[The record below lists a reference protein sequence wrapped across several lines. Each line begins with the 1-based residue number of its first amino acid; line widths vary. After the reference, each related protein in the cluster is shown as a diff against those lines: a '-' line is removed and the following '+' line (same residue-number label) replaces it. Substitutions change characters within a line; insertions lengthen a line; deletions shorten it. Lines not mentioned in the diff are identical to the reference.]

1 MEKEKEMAKKYYWLK
16 LKDNFFN
23 QKEVKK
29 LRRIAGGDT
38 YTIIYLKMQ
47 LLSIKKDG
55 IIEFEGTEK
64 DLAEQLSYE
73 IDEDGDN
80 IQTTLLFLRANNLI
94 EEISENNFLLT
105 KVPDCIGKE
114 GASAE
119 RVRRHRERKALL
131 EKEKEEG
138 LLEEPKKE
146 QEPYSN
152 AKRQRMFRAKKNCE
166 EKQHI
171 PFIEDYMNKK
181 RYNGNYYI
189 VLQRDKF
196 RCALCSSIE
205 NLCVHHIDGYDESK
219 PENSNEN
226 KMITLCRHCHSNVH
240 AGSKINEDTLNSID
254 YYTEYSNVTL
264 PGNAEV
270 TYSND
275 PVTKSNTEIEK
286 EKEIEKEINNNIS
299 KDIFIN
305 KVVSEWNSI
314 GVSPIKLIRG
324 TRQKMLN
331 ARIKEYSEEGVL
343 QAINNIKH
351 SDFLKGQNK
360 NSWVITI
367 DWFLKPNN
375 FIKVYEDNYNSKKK
389 TNDPFGNEEIKRK
402 RNYVPIDPTM

>member
-73 IDEDGDN
+73 VDEDLNN
-80 IQTTLLFLRANNLI
+80 IQVTLSFLKVNNLI

-131 EKEKEEG
+131 EKEKEQKM
-138 LLEEPKKE
+138 L
-146 QEPYSN
+146 Q
-152 AKRQRMFRAKKNCE
+152 C
-166 EKQHI
+166 
-171 PFIEDYMNKK
+171 
-181 RYNGNYYI
+181 NGE
-189 VLQRDKF
+189 VT
-196 RCALCSSIE
+196 
-205 NLCVHHIDGYDESK
+205 
-219 PENSNEN
+219 NSN
-226 KMITLCRHCHSNVH
+226 
-240 AGSKINEDTLNSID
+240 
-254 YYTEYSNVTL
+254 
-264 PGNAEV
+264 NAV
-270 TYSND
+270 I
-275 PVTKSNTEIEK
+275 KSNTEIEIEK
-286 EKEIEKEINNNIS
+286 EKEIEKDNNIS

-402 RNYVPIDPTM
+402 RNYIPIDPTM

>member
-73 IDEDGDN
+73 IDENLDN
-80 IQTTLLFLRANNLI
+80 IQVTLSFLKVNNLI

-131 EKEKEEG
+131 EKEKEQKM
-138 LLEEPKKE
+138 L
-146 QEPYSN
+146 Q
-152 AKRQRMFRAKKNCE
+152 C
-166 EKQHI
+166 
-171 PFIEDYMNKK
+171 
-181 RYNGNYYI
+181 NGE
-189 VLQRDKF
+189 VT
-196 RCALCSSIE
+196 
-205 NLCVHHIDGYDESK
+205 
-219 PENSNEN
+219 NSN
-226 KMITLCRHCHSNVH
+226 
-240 AGSKINEDTLNSID
+240 
-254 YYTEYSNVTL
+254 
-264 PGNAEV
+264 NAV
-270 TYSND
+270 I
-275 PVTKSNTEIEK
+275 KSNTEIEIEK
-286 EKEIEKEINNNIS
+286 EKEIEKDNNIS

-389 TNDPFGNEEIKRK
+389 TNDPFGNEEIKKK

>member
-1 MEKEKEMAKKYYWLK
+1 MENQKEMAKKYYWLK

-73 IDEDGDN
+73 IDENLDN
-80 IQTTLLFLRANNLI
+80 IQVTLSFLKANNLI

-131 EKEKEEG
+131 EKEKEQKM
-138 LLEEPKKE
+138 L
-146 QEPYSN
+146 Q
-152 AKRQRMFRAKKNCE
+152 C
-166 EKQHI
+166 
-171 PFIEDYMNKK
+171 
-181 RYNGNYYI
+181 NGE
-189 VLQRDKF
+189 VT
-196 RCALCSSIE
+196 
-205 NLCVHHIDGYDESK
+205 
-219 PENSNEN
+219 NSNN
-226 KMITLCRHCHSNVH
+226 TVI
-240 AGSKINEDTLNSID
+240 
-254 YYTEYSNVTL
+254 
-264 PGNAEV
+264 
-270 TYSND
+270 
-275 PVTKSNTEIEK
+275 KSNTEIEK
-286 EKEIEKEINNNIS
+286 EKEIEIEKDNNIS

-402 RNYVPIDPTM
+402 RNYIPIDPTM

>member
-73 IDEDGDN
+73 IDEDLNN
-80 IQTTLLFLRANNLI
+80 IQVTLSFLKVNNLI

-131 EKEKEEG
+131 EKEKEQKM
-138 LLEEPKKE
+138 L
-146 QEPYSN
+146 Q
-152 AKRQRMFRAKKNCE
+152 C
-166 EKQHI
+166 
-171 PFIEDYMNKK
+171 
-181 RYNGNYYI
+181 NGE
-189 VLQRDKF
+189 VT
-196 RCALCSSIE
+196 
-205 NLCVHHIDGYDESK
+205 
-219 PENSNEN
+219 NSN
-226 KMITLCRHCHSNVH
+226 
-240 AGSKINEDTLNSID
+240 
-254 YYTEYSNVTL
+254 
-264 PGNAEV
+264 
-270 TYSND
+270 ND
-275 PVTKSNTEIEK
+275 VIKSNTEIEK
-286 EKEIEKEINNNIS
+286 EKEIEIEKDNNIS

-331 ARIKEYSEEGVL
+331 ARTKEYSEEGVL

-402 RNYVPIDPTM
+402 RNYIPIDPTM

>member
-73 IDEDGDN
+73 IDEDLNN
-80 IQTTLLFLRANNLI
+80 IQVTLSFLKVNNLI

-131 EKEKEEG
+131 EKEKEQKM
-138 LLEEPKKE
+138 L
-146 QEPYSN
+146 Q
-152 AKRQRMFRAKKNCE
+152 C
-166 EKQHI
+166 
-171 PFIEDYMNKK
+171 
-181 RYNGNYYI
+181 NGE
-189 VLQRDKF
+189 VT
-196 RCALCSSIE
+196 
-205 NLCVHHIDGYDESK
+205 
-219 PENSNEN
+219 NSN
-226 KMITLCRHCHSNVH
+226 
-240 AGSKINEDTLNSID
+240 
-254 YYTEYSNVTL
+254 
-264 PGNAEV
+264 NAV
-270 TYSND
+270 I
-275 PVTKSNTEIEK
+275 KSNTEIEK
-286 EKEIEKEINNNIS
+286 EIEIEIEKDNNIS

-402 RNYVPIDPTM
+402 RNYIPIDPTM

>member
-73 IDEDGDN
+73 IDEDLNN
-80 IQTTLLFLRANNLI
+80 IQVTLSFLKVNNLI

-131 EKEKEEG
+131 EKEKEQKM
-138 LLEEPKKE
+138 L
-146 QEPYSN
+146 Q
-152 AKRQRMFRAKKNCE
+152 C
-166 EKQHI
+166 
-171 PFIEDYMNKK
+171 
-181 RYNGNYYI
+181 NGE
-189 VLQRDKF
+189 VT
-196 RCALCSSIE
+196 
-205 NLCVHHIDGYDESK
+205 
-219 PENSNEN
+219 NSN
-226 KMITLCRHCHSNVH
+226 
-240 AGSKINEDTLNSID
+240 
-254 YYTEYSNVTL
+254 
-264 PGNAEV
+264 NAV
-270 TYSND
+270 I
-275 PVTKSNTEIEK
+275 KSNTEIEK
-286 EKEIEKEINNNIS
+286 EIEIEKDNNIS

-331 ARIKEYSEEGVL
+331 ARIKEYTEEGVL

-402 RNYVPIDPTM
+402 RNYIPIDPTM

>member
-73 IDEDGDN
+73 IDEDLNN
-80 IQTTLLFLRANNLI
+80 IQVTLSFLKVNNLI

-131 EKEKEEG
+131 EKEKEQKM
-138 LLEEPKKE
+138 L
-146 QEPYSN
+146 Q
-152 AKRQRMFRAKKNCE
+152 C
-166 EKQHI
+166 
-171 PFIEDYMNKK
+171 
-181 RYNGNYYI
+181 NGE
-189 VLQRDKF
+189 VT
-196 RCALCSSIE
+196 
-205 NLCVHHIDGYDESK
+205 
-219 PENSNEN
+219 NSN
-226 KMITLCRHCHSNVH
+226 
-240 AGSKINEDTLNSID
+240 
-254 YYTEYSNVTL
+254 
-264 PGNAEV
+264 NAV
-270 TYSND
+270 I
-275 PVTKSNTEIEK
+275 KSNTEIEK
-286 EKEIEKEINNNIS
+286 EKEKEIEIEKDNNIS

-402 RNYVPIDPTM
+402 RNYIPIDPTM

>member
-73 IDEDGDN
+73 IDEDLNN
-80 IQTTLLFLRANNLI
+80 IQVTLSFLKVNNLI

-131 EKEKEEG
+131 EKEKE
-138 LLEEPKKE
+138 LKML
-146 QEPYSN
+146 Q
-152 AKRQRMFRAKKNCE
+152 C
-166 EKQHI
+166 
-171 PFIEDYMNKK
+171 
-181 RYNGNYYI
+181 NGE
-189 VLQRDKF
+189 VT
-196 RCALCSSIE
+196 
-205 NLCVHHIDGYDESK
+205 
-219 PENSNEN
+219 NSN
-226 KMITLCRHCHSNVH
+226 
-240 AGSKINEDTLNSID
+240 
-254 YYTEYSNVTL
+254 
-264 PGNAEV
+264 NAV
-270 TYSND
+270 I
-275 PVTKSNTEIEK
+275 KSNTEIEK
-286 EKEIEKEINNNIS
+286 EKEIEIEKDNNIS

-402 RNYVPIDPTM
+402 RNYIPIDPTM

>member
-73 IDEDGDN
+73 IDEDLNN
-80 IQTTLLFLRANNLI
+80 IQVTLSFLKVNNLI

-131 EKEKEEG
+131 EKEKEQKM
-138 LLEEPKKE
+138 L
-146 QEPYSN
+146 Q
-152 AKRQRMFRAKKNCE
+152 C
-166 EKQHI
+166 
-171 PFIEDYMNKK
+171 
-181 RYNGNYYI
+181 NGE
-189 VLQRDKF
+189 VT
-196 RCALCSSIE
+196 
-205 NLCVHHIDGYDESK
+205 
-219 PENSNEN
+219 NSN
-226 KMITLCRHCHSNVH
+226 
-240 AGSKINEDTLNSID
+240 
-254 YYTEYSNVTL
+254 
-264 PGNAEV
+264 NAV
-270 TYSND
+270 I
-275 PVTKSNTEIEK
+275 KSNTEIEK
-286 EKEIEKEINNNIS
+286 EKEIEIEKDNNIS

-314 GVSPIKLIRG
+314 GVSPIKLIRS

-331 ARIKEYSEEGVL
+331 ARIKEYTEEGVL

-402 RNYVPIDPTM
+402 RNYIPIDPTM

>member
-73 IDEDGDN
+73 IDEDLNN
-80 IQTTLLFLRANNLI
+80 IQVTLSFLKVNNLI

-131 EKEKEEG
+131 EKEKEQKM
-138 LLEEPKKE
+138 L
-146 QEPYSN
+146 Q
-152 AKRQRMFRAKKNCE
+152 C
-166 EKQHI
+166 
-171 PFIEDYMNKK
+171 
-181 RYNGNYYI
+181 NGE
-189 VLQRDKF
+189 VT
-196 RCALCSSIE
+196 
-205 NLCVHHIDGYDESK
+205 
-219 PENSNEN
+219 NSN
-226 KMITLCRHCHSNVH
+226 
-240 AGSKINEDTLNSID
+240 
-254 YYTEYSNVTL
+254 
-264 PGNAEV
+264 NAV
-270 TYSND
+270 I
-275 PVTKSNTEIEK
+275 KSNTEIEK
-286 EKEIEKEINNNIS
+286 EKEIEIEKNNNIS

-402 RNYVPIDPTM
+402 RNYIPIDPTM

>member
-73 IDEDGDN
+73 IDEDLNN
-80 IQTTLLFLRANNLI
+80 IQVTLSFLKVNNLI

-131 EKEKEEG
+131 EKEKEQKM
-138 LLEEPKKE
+138 L
-146 QEPYSN
+146 Q
-152 AKRQRMFRAKKNCE
+152 C
-166 EKQHI
+166 
-171 PFIEDYMNKK
+171 
-181 RYNGNYYI
+181 NGE
-189 VLQRDKF
+189 VT
-196 RCALCSSIE
+196 
-205 NLCVHHIDGYDESK
+205 
-219 PENSNEN
+219 NSN
-226 KMITLCRHCHSNVH
+226 
-240 AGSKINEDTLNSID
+240 
-254 YYTEYSNVTL
+254 
-264 PGNAEV
+264 NAV
-270 TYSND
+270 I
-275 PVTKSNTEIEK
+275 KSNTEIEK
-286 EKEIEKEINNNIS
+286 EKEIEKDNNIS

-331 ARIKEYSEEGVL
+331 ARIKEYTEEGVL

-402 RNYVPIDPTM
+402 RNYIPIDPTM

>member
-73 IDEDGDN
+73 IDEDLNN
-80 IQTTLLFLRANNLI
+80 IQVTLSFLKVNNLI

-131 EKEKEEG
+131 EKEKEQKM
-138 LLEEPKKE
+138 L
-146 QEPYSN
+146 Q
-152 AKRQRMFRAKKNCE
+152 C
-166 EKQHI
+166 
-171 PFIEDYMNKK
+171 
-181 RYNGNYYI
+181 NGE
-189 VLQRDKF
+189 VT
-196 RCALCSSIE
+196 
-205 NLCVHHIDGYDESK
+205 
-219 PENSNEN
+219 NSN
-226 KMITLCRHCHSNVH
+226 
-240 AGSKINEDTLNSID
+240 
-254 YYTEYSNVTL
+254 
-264 PGNAEV
+264 
-270 TYSND
+270 ND
-275 PVTKSNTEIEK
+275 VIKSNTEIEK
-286 EKEIEKEINNNIS
+286 EKEIEIEKDNNIS

-389 TNDPFGNEEIKRK
+389 TNDPFGNEEIKKK

>member
-1 MEKEKEMAKKYYWLK
+1 
-16 LKDNFFN
+16 
-23 QKEVKK
+23 
-29 LRRIAGGDT
+29 
-38 YTIIYLKMQ
+38 MQ

-73 IDEDGDN
+73 IDENLDN
-80 IQTTLLFLRANNLI
+80 IQVTLSFLKANNLI

-131 EKEKEEG
+131 EKEKEQKM
-138 LLEEPKKE
+138 L
-146 QEPYSN
+146 Q
-152 AKRQRMFRAKKNCE
+152 C
-166 EKQHI
+166 
-171 PFIEDYMNKK
+171 
-181 RYNGNYYI
+181 NGE
-189 VLQRDKF
+189 VT
-196 RCALCSSIE
+196 
-205 NLCVHHIDGYDESK
+205 
-219 PENSNEN
+219 NSNDVVIE
-226 KMITLCRHCHSNVH
+226 
-240 AGSKINEDTLNSID
+240 
-254 YYTEYSNVTL
+254 
-264 PGNAEV
+264 
-270 TYSND
+270 
-275 PVTKSNTEIEK
+275 SNTEIEI

-331 ARIKEYSEEGVL
+331 ARIKEYTEEGVL

-402 RNYVPIDPTM
+402 RNYIPIDPTM

>member
-73 IDEDGDN
+73 IDEDLNN
-80 IQTTLLFLRANNLI
+80 IQVTLSFLKVNNLI

-131 EKEKEEG
+131 EKEKEQKM
-138 LLEEPKKE
+138 L
-146 QEPYSN
+146 Q
-152 AKRQRMFRAKKNCE
+152 C
-166 EKQHI
+166 
-171 PFIEDYMNKK
+171 
-181 RYNGNYYI
+181 NGE
-189 VLQRDKF
+189 VT
-196 RCALCSSIE
+196 
-205 NLCVHHIDGYDESK
+205 
-219 PENSNEN
+219 NSN
-226 KMITLCRHCHSNVH
+226 
-240 AGSKINEDTLNSID
+240 
-254 YYTEYSNVTL
+254 
-264 PGNAEV
+264 
-270 TYSND
+270 ND
-275 PVTKSNTEIEK
+275 VIKRNTEIEK
-286 EKEIEKEINNNIS
+286 EKEIEIEKDNNIS

-402 RNYVPIDPTM
+402 RNYIPIDPTM

>member
-73 IDEDGDN
+73 IDEDLNN
-80 IQTTLLFLRANNLI
+80 IQVTLSFLKVNNLI

-131 EKEKEEG
+131 EKEKEQKM
-138 LLEEPKKE
+138 L
-146 QEPYSN
+146 Q
-152 AKRQRMFRAKKNCE
+152 C
-166 EKQHI
+166 
-171 PFIEDYMNKK
+171 
-181 RYNGNYYI
+181 NGE
-189 VLQRDKF
+189 VT
-196 RCALCSSIE
+196 
-205 NLCVHHIDGYDESK
+205 
-219 PENSNEN
+219 NSN
-226 KMITLCRHCHSNVH
+226 
-240 AGSKINEDTLNSID
+240 
-254 YYTEYSNVTL
+254 
-264 PGNAEV
+264 
-270 TYSND
+270 ND
-275 PVTKSNTEIEK
+275 VIKSNTEK
-286 EKEIEKEINNNIS
+286 EKEIEIEIEKDNNIS

-314 GVSPIKLIRG
+314 GVSPIKFIRG

-402 RNYVPIDPTM
+402 RNYIPIDPTM

>member
-73 IDEDGDN
+73 IDEDLNN
-80 IQTTLLFLRANNLI
+80 IQVTLSFLKVNNLI

-131 EKEKEEG
+131 EKEKEQKM
-138 LLEEPKKE
+138 L
-146 QEPYSN
+146 Q
-152 AKRQRMFRAKKNCE
+152 C
-166 EKQHI
+166 
-171 PFIEDYMNKK
+171 
-181 RYNGNYYI
+181 NGE
-189 VLQRDKF
+189 VT
-196 RCALCSSIE
+196 
-205 NLCVHHIDGYDESK
+205 
-219 PENSNEN
+219 NSNN
-226 KMITLCRHCHSNVH
+226 TVI
-240 AGSKINEDTLNSID
+240 
-254 YYTEYSNVTL
+254 
-264 PGNAEV
+264 
-270 TYSND
+270 
-275 PVTKSNTEIEK
+275 KSNTEIEK
-286 EKEIEKEINNNIS
+286 EKEIEIEIEKDNNIS

-375 FIKVYEDNYNSKKK
+375 FMKVYEDNYNSKKK

-402 RNYVPIDPTM
+402 RNYIPIDPTM

>member
-73 IDEDGDN
+73 IDEDLNN
-80 IQTTLLFLRANNLI
+80 IQVTLSFLKVNNLI

-131 EKEKEEG
+131 EKEKEQKM
-138 LLEEPKKE
+138 L
-146 QEPYSN
+146 Q
-152 AKRQRMFRAKKNCE
+152 C
-166 EKQHI
+166 
-171 PFIEDYMNKK
+171 
-181 RYNGNYYI
+181 NGE
-189 VLQRDKF
+189 VT
-196 RCALCSSIE
+196 
-205 NLCVHHIDGYDESK
+205 
-219 PENSNEN
+219 NSN
-226 KMITLCRHCHSNVH
+226 
-240 AGSKINEDTLNSID
+240 
-254 YYTEYSNVTL
+254 
-264 PGNAEV
+264 NAV
-270 TYSND
+270 I
-275 PVTKSNTEIEK
+275 KSNTEIEK
-286 EKEIEKEINNNIS
+286 DKEKEIEKDNNIS

-402 RNYVPIDPTM
+402 RNYIPIDPTM

>member
-16 LKDNFFN
+16 LKDNFCN

-73 IDEDGDN
+73 IDEDLNN
-80 IQTTLLFLRANNLI
+80 IQVTLSFLKVNNLI

-131 EKEKEEG
+131 EKEKEQKM
-138 LLEEPKKE
+138 L
-146 QEPYSN
+146 Q
-152 AKRQRMFRAKKNCE
+152 C
-166 EKQHI
+166 
-171 PFIEDYMNKK
+171 
-181 RYNGNYYI
+181 NGE
-189 VLQRDKF
+189 VT
-196 RCALCSSIE
+196 
-205 NLCVHHIDGYDESK
+205 
-219 PENSNEN
+219 NSN
-226 KMITLCRHCHSNVH
+226 
-240 AGSKINEDTLNSID
+240 
-254 YYTEYSNVTL
+254 
-264 PGNAEV
+264 NAV
-270 TYSND
+270 I
-275 PVTKSNTEIEK
+275 KSNTEIEK
-286 EKEIEKEINNNIS
+286 EKEIEKDNNIS

-402 RNYVPIDPTM
+402 RNYIPIDPTR

>member
-1 MEKEKEMAKKYYWLK
+1 MENQKEMAKKYYWLK

-55 IIEFEGTEK
+55 IIEFEGTER

-80 IQTTLLFLRANNLI
+80 IQTTLLFLKANNLI

-131 EKEKEEG
+131 EKEKEQ
-138 LLEEPKKE
+138 K
-146 QEPYSN
+146 
-152 AKRQRMFRAKKNCE
+152 M
-166 EKQHI
+166 
-171 PFIEDYMNKK
+171 
-181 RYNGNYYI
+181 
-189 VLQRDKF
+189 LQ
-196 RCALCSSIE
+196 C
-205 NLCVHHIDGYDESK
+205 NDEVT
-219 PENSNEN
+219 NSNNTVIE
-226 KMITLCRHCHSNVH
+226 
-240 AGSKINEDTLNSID
+240 
-254 YYTEYSNVTL
+254 
-264 PGNAEV
+264 
-270 TYSND
+270 
-275 PVTKSNTEIEK
+275 SNTEIEK
-286 EKEIEKEINNNIS
+286 EKEIEKEIEINNNIS

-305 KVVSEWNSI
+305 KVVYEWNSI

-402 RNYVPIDPTM
+402 INYVPIDPTM

>member
-73 IDEDGDN
+73 IDEDLNN
-80 IQTTLLFLRANNLI
+80 IQVTLSFLKVNNLI

-131 EKEKEEG
+131 EKEKEQKM
-138 LLEEPKKE
+138 L
-146 QEPYSN
+146 Q
-152 AKRQRMFRAKKNCE
+152 C
-166 EKQHI
+166 
-171 PFIEDYMNKK
+171 
-181 RYNGNYYI
+181 NGE
-189 VLQRDKF
+189 VT
-196 RCALCSSIE
+196 
-205 NLCVHHIDGYDESK
+205 
-219 PENSNEN
+219 NSN
-226 KMITLCRHCHSNVH
+226 
-240 AGSKINEDTLNSID
+240 
-254 YYTEYSNVTL
+254 
-264 PGNAEV
+264 NAV
-270 TYSND
+270 I
-275 PVTKSNTEIEK
+275 KSNTEIEK
-286 EKEIEKEINNNIS
+286 EKEKEIEKDNNIS

-402 RNYVPIDPTM
+402 RNYIPIDPTM

>member
-73 IDEDGDN
+73 IDEDLNN
-80 IQTTLLFLRANNLI
+80 IQVTLSFLKVNNLI

-131 EKEKEEG
+131 EKEKEQKM
-138 LLEEPKKE
+138 L
-146 QEPYSN
+146 Q
-152 AKRQRMFRAKKNCE
+152 C
-166 EKQHI
+166 
-171 PFIEDYMNKK
+171 
-181 RYNGNYYI
+181 NGE
-189 VLQRDKF
+189 VT
-196 RCALCSSIE
+196 
-205 NLCVHHIDGYDESK
+205 
-219 PENSNEN
+219 NSN
-226 KMITLCRHCHSNVH
+226 
-240 AGSKINEDTLNSID
+240 
-254 YYTEYSNVTL
+254 
-264 PGNAEV
+264 NAV
-270 TYSND
+270 I
-275 PVTKSNTEIEK
+275 KSNTEIEK
-286 EKEIEKEINNNIS
+286 EKEIEIEKDNNIS

-324 TRQKMLN
+324 TRQRMLN

-402 RNYVPIDPTM
+402 RNYIPIDPTM

>member
-73 IDEDGDN
+73 IDEDLNN
-80 IQTTLLFLRANNLI
+80 IQVTLSFLKVNNLI

-131 EKEKEEG
+131 EKEKEQKM
-138 LLEEPKKE
+138 L
-146 QEPYSN
+146 Q
-152 AKRQRMFRAKKNCE
+152 C
-166 EKQHI
+166 
-171 PFIEDYMNKK
+171 
-181 RYNGNYYI
+181 NG
-189 VLQRDKF
+189 
-196 RCALCSSIE
+196 
-205 NLCVHHIDGYDESK
+205 
-219 PENSNEN
+219 
-226 KMITLCRHCHSNVH
+226 
-240 AGSKINEDTLNSID
+240 
-254 YYTEYSNVTL
+254 
-264 PGNAEV
+264 EV
-270 TYSND
+270 TDSNNA
-275 PVTKSNTEIEK
+275 VTKSNTEIEK
-286 EKEIEKEINNNIS
+286 EIEIEIEKDNNIS

-402 RNYVPIDPTM
+402 RNYIPIDPTM

>member
-73 IDEDGDN
+73 IDEDLNN
-80 IQTTLLFLRANNLI
+80 IQVTLSFLKVNNLI

-131 EKEKEEG
+131 EKEKEQKM
-138 LLEEPKKE
+138 L
-146 QEPYSN
+146 Q
-152 AKRQRMFRAKKNCE
+152 C
-166 EKQHI
+166 
-171 PFIEDYMNKK
+171 
-181 RYNGNYYI
+181 NGE
-189 VLQRDKF
+189 VT
-196 RCALCSSIE
+196 
-205 NLCVHHIDGYDESK
+205 
-219 PENSNEN
+219 NSN
-226 KMITLCRHCHSNVH
+226 
-240 AGSKINEDTLNSID
+240 
-254 YYTEYSNVTL
+254 
-264 PGNAEV
+264 NAV
-270 TYSND
+270 I
-275 PVTKSNTEIEK
+275 KSNTEIEK
-286 EKEIEKEINNNIS
+286 EKEKEKEIEKDNNIS

-402 RNYVPIDPTM
+402 RNYIPIDPTM

>member
-73 IDEDGDN
+73 IDEDLNN
-80 IQTTLLFLRANNLI
+80 IQVTLSFLKVNNLI

-131 EKEKEEG
+131 EKEKEQKM
-138 LLEEPKKE
+138 L
-146 QEPYSN
+146 Q
-152 AKRQRMFRAKKNCE
+152 C
-166 EKQHI
+166 
-171 PFIEDYMNKK
+171 
-181 RYNGNYYI
+181 NGE
-189 VLQRDKF
+189 VT
-196 RCALCSSIE
+196 
-205 NLCVHHIDGYDESK
+205 
-219 PENSNEN
+219 NSN
-226 KMITLCRHCHSNVH
+226 
-240 AGSKINEDTLNSID
+240 
-254 YYTEYSNVTL
+254 
-264 PGNAEV
+264 
-270 TYSND
+270 ND
-275 PVTKSNTEIEK
+275 VIKSNTEIEK
-286 EKEIEKEINNNIS
+286 EKEKEKEIEKDNNIS

-331 ARIKEYSEEGVL
+331 ARIKEYTEEGVL

>member
-73 IDEDGDN
+73 IDEDLNN
-80 IQTTLLFLRANNLI
+80 IQVTLSFLKVNNLI

-131 EKEKEEG
+131 EKEKEQKM
-138 LLEEPKKE
+138 L
-146 QEPYSN
+146 Q
-152 AKRQRMFRAKKNCE
+152 C
-166 EKQHI
+166 
-171 PFIEDYMNKK
+171 
-181 RYNGNYYI
+181 NGE
-189 VLQRDKF
+189 VT
-196 RCALCSSIE
+196 
-205 NLCVHHIDGYDESK
+205 
-219 PENSNEN
+219 NSN
-226 KMITLCRHCHSNVH
+226 
-240 AGSKINEDTLNSID
+240 
-254 YYTEYSNVTL
+254 
-264 PGNAEV
+264 NA
-270 TYSND
+270 
-275 PVTKSNTEIEK
+275 VTKSNTEIEK
-286 EKEIEKEINNNIS
+286 EKEIEIEKDNNIS

-389 TNDPFGNEEIKRK
+389 TNDSFGNEEVKRK

>member
-73 IDEDGDN
+73 IDEDLNN
-80 IQTTLLFLRANNLI
+80 IQVTLSFLKVNNLI

-131 EKEKEEG
+131 EKEKEQKM
-138 LLEEPKKE
+138 L
-146 QEPYSN
+146 Q
-152 AKRQRMFRAKKNCE
+152 C
-166 EKQHI
+166 
-171 PFIEDYMNKK
+171 
-181 RYNGNYYI
+181 NGE
-189 VLQRDKF
+189 VT
-196 RCALCSSIE
+196 
-205 NLCVHHIDGYDESK
+205 
-219 PENSNEN
+219 NSN
-226 KMITLCRHCHSNVH
+226 
-240 AGSKINEDTLNSID
+240 
-254 YYTEYSNVTL
+254 
-264 PGNAEV
+264 NAV
-270 TYSND
+270 I
-275 PVTKSNTEIEK
+275 KSNTEIEK
-286 EKEIEKEINNNIS
+286 EKEIEIEKDNNIS

-331 ARIKEYSEEGVL
+331 ARIKEYTEEGVL

-402 RNYVPIDPTM
+402 RNYIPIDPTM

>member
-73 IDEDGDN
+73 IDEDLNN
-80 IQTTLLFLRANNLI
+80 IQVTLSFLKVNNLI

-131 EKEKEEG
+131 EKEKEQKM
-138 LLEEPKKE
+138 L
-146 QEPYSN
+146 Q
-152 AKRQRMFRAKKNCE
+152 C
-166 EKQHI
+166 
-171 PFIEDYMNKK
+171 
-181 RYNGNYYI
+181 NGE
-189 VLQRDKF
+189 VT
-196 RCALCSSIE
+196 
-205 NLCVHHIDGYDESK
+205 
-219 PENSNEN
+219 NSN
-226 KMITLCRHCHSNVH
+226 NVV
-240 AGSKINEDTLNSID
+240 I
-254 YYTEYSNVTL
+254 
-264 PGNAEV
+264 
-270 TYSND
+270 
-275 PVTKSNTEIEK
+275 KSNTEIEK
-286 EKEIEKEINNNIS
+286 EKEIEIEKDNNIS

-402 RNYVPIDPTM
+402 RNYIPIDPTM

>member
-73 IDEDGDN
+73 IDEDLNN
-80 IQTTLLFLRANNLI
+80 IQVTLSFLKVNNLI

-131 EKEKEEG
+131 EKEKEQKM
-138 LLEEPKKE
+138 L
-146 QEPYSN
+146 Q
-152 AKRQRMFRAKKNCE
+152 C
-166 EKQHI
+166 
-171 PFIEDYMNKK
+171 
-181 RYNGNYYI
+181 NGE
-189 VLQRDKF
+189 VT
-196 RCALCSSIE
+196 
-205 NLCVHHIDGYDESK
+205 
-219 PENSNEN
+219 NSN
-226 KMITLCRHCHSNVH
+226 
-240 AGSKINEDTLNSID
+240 
-254 YYTEYSNVTL
+254 
-264 PGNAEV
+264 NAV
-270 TYSND
+270 I
-275 PVTKSNTEIEK
+275 KSNTEIE
-286 EKEIEKEINNNIS
+286 IEKDNNIS

-402 RNYVPIDPTM
+402 RNYIPIDPTM

>member
-73 IDEDGDN
+73 IDEDLNN
-80 IQTTLLFLRANNLI
+80 IQVTLSFLKVNNLI

-131 EKEKEEG
+131 EKEKEQKM
-138 LLEEPKKE
+138 L
-146 QEPYSN
+146 Q
-152 AKRQRMFRAKKNCE
+152 C
-166 EKQHI
+166 
-171 PFIEDYMNKK
+171 
-181 RYNGNYYI
+181 NGE
-189 VLQRDKF
+189 VT
-196 RCALCSSIE
+196 
-205 NLCVHHIDGYDESK
+205 
-219 PENSNEN
+219 NSN
-226 KMITLCRHCHSNVH
+226 
-240 AGSKINEDTLNSID
+240 
-254 YYTEYSNVTL
+254 
-264 PGNAEV
+264 NA
-270 TYSND
+270 
-275 PVTKSNTEIEK
+275 VTKSNTEKEKEK
-286 EKEIEKEINNNIS
+286 EKEIEKDNNIS

-402 RNYVPIDPTM
+402 RNYIPIDPTM

>member
-73 IDEDGDN
+73 IDEDLNN
-80 IQTTLLFLRANNLI
+80 IQVTLSFLKVNNLI

-131 EKEKEEG
+131 EKEKEQKM
-138 LLEEPKKE
+138 L
-146 QEPYSN
+146 Q
-152 AKRQRMFRAKKNCE
+152 C
-166 EKQHI
+166 
-171 PFIEDYMNKK
+171 
-181 RYNGNYYI
+181 NGE
-189 VLQRDKF
+189 VT
-196 RCALCSSIE
+196 
-205 NLCVHHIDGYDESK
+205 
-219 PENSNEN
+219 NSN
-226 KMITLCRHCHSNVH
+226 
-240 AGSKINEDTLNSID
+240 
-254 YYTEYSNVTL
+254 
-264 PGNAEV
+264 
-270 TYSND
+270 ND
-275 PVTKSNTEIEK
+275 VIKSNTEIEK
-286 EKEIEKEINNNIS
+286 EKEIEIETDNNIS

-314 GVSPIKLIRG
+314 GVSPIKFIRG

-402 RNYVPIDPTM
+402 RNYIPIDPTM

>member
-73 IDEDGDN
+73 IDENLDN
-80 IQTTLLFLRANNLI
+80 IQVTLSFLKANNLI

-131 EKEKEEG
+131 EKEKEQKM
-138 LLEEPKKE
+138 L
-146 QEPYSN
+146 Q
-152 AKRQRMFRAKKNCE
+152 C
-166 EKQHI
+166 
-171 PFIEDYMNKK
+171 
-181 RYNGNYYI
+181 NGE
-189 VLQRDKF
+189 VT
-196 RCALCSSIE
+196 
-205 NLCVHHIDGYDESK
+205 
-219 PENSNEN
+219 NSNDVVIE
-226 KMITLCRHCHSNVH
+226 
-240 AGSKINEDTLNSID
+240 
-254 YYTEYSNVTL
+254 
-264 PGNAEV
+264 
-270 TYSND
+270 
-275 PVTKSNTEIEK
+275 SNTEIEI

-331 ARIKEYSEEGVL
+331 ARIKEYTEEGVL

-389 TNDPFGNEEIKRK
+389 TNDPFGNEEIKKK

>member
-73 IDEDGDN
+73 IDEDLNN
-80 IQTTLLFLRANNLI
+80 IQVTLSFLKVNNLI

-131 EKEKEEG
+131 EKEKEQKM
-138 LLEEPKKE
+138 L
-146 QEPYSN
+146 Q
-152 AKRQRMFRAKKNCE
+152 C
-166 EKQHI
+166 
-171 PFIEDYMNKK
+171 
-181 RYNGNYYI
+181 NGE
-189 VLQRDKF
+189 VT
-196 RCALCSSIE
+196 
-205 NLCVHHIDGYDESK
+205 
-219 PENSNEN
+219 NSN
-226 KMITLCRHCHSNVH
+226 
-240 AGSKINEDTLNSID
+240 
-254 YYTEYSNVTL
+254 
-264 PGNAEV
+264 NAV
-270 TYSND
+270 I
-275 PVTKSNTEIEK
+275 KSNTEIEIEK
-286 EKEIEKEINNNIS
+286 EKEIEKDNNIS

-389 TNDPFGNEEIKRK
+389 TNVPFGNEEIKRK
-402 RNYVPIDPTM
+402 RNYIPIDPTM

>member
-131 EKEKEEG
+131 EKEKEQKM
-138 LLEEPKKE
+138 L
-146 QEPYSN
+146 Q
-152 AKRQRMFRAKKNCE
+152 C
-166 EKQHI
+166 
-171 PFIEDYMNKK
+171 
-181 RYNGNYYI
+181 NGE
-189 VLQRDKF
+189 VT
-196 RCALCSSIE
+196 
-205 NLCVHHIDGYDESK
+205 
-219 PENSNEN
+219 NSNDVVIE
-226 KMITLCRHCHSNVH
+226 
-240 AGSKINEDTLNSID
+240 
-254 YYTEYSNVTL
+254 
-264 PGNAEV
+264 
-270 TYSND
+270 
-275 PVTKSNTEIEK
+275 SNTEIEK

-331 ARIKEYSEEGVL
+331 ARIKEYTEEGIL

>member
-73 IDEDGDN
+73 IDENLDN
-80 IQTTLLFLRANNLI
+80 IQVTLSFLKANNLI

-131 EKEKEEG
+131 EKEKEQKM
-138 LLEEPKKE
+138 L
-146 QEPYSN
+146 Q
-152 AKRQRMFRAKKNCE
+152 C
-166 EKQHI
+166 
-171 PFIEDYMNKK
+171 
-181 RYNGNYYI
+181 NGE
-189 VLQRDKF
+189 VT
-196 RCALCSSIE
+196 
-205 NLCVHHIDGYDESK
+205 
-219 PENSNEN
+219 NSNDVVIE
-226 KMITLCRHCHSNVH
+226 
-240 AGSKINEDTLNSID
+240 
-254 YYTEYSNVTL
+254 
-264 PGNAEV
+264 
-270 TYSND
+270 
-275 PVTKSNTEIEK
+275 SNTEIEI

-331 ARIKEYSEEGVL
+331 ARIKEYTEEGVL

-402 RNYVPIDPTM
+402 RNYIPIDPTM

>member
-73 IDEDGDN
+73 IDEDLNN
-80 IQTTLLFLRANNLI
+80 IQVTLSFLKVNNLI

-131 EKEKEEG
+131 EKEKEQKM
-138 LLEEPKKE
+138 L
-146 QEPYSN
+146 Q
-152 AKRQRMFRAKKNCE
+152 C
-166 EKQHI
+166 
-171 PFIEDYMNKK
+171 
-181 RYNGNYYI
+181 NGE
-189 VLQRDKF
+189 VT
-196 RCALCSSIE
+196 
-205 NLCVHHIDGYDESK
+205 
-219 PENSNEN
+219 NSNDVVIE
-226 KMITLCRHCHSNVH
+226 
-240 AGSKINEDTLNSID
+240 
-254 YYTEYSNVTL
+254 
-264 PGNAEV
+264 
-270 TYSND
+270 
-275 PVTKSNTEIEK
+275 SNTEIEI

-402 RNYVPIDPTM
+402 RNYIPIDPTM

>member
-73 IDEDGDN
+73 IDEDLNN
-80 IQTTLLFLRANNLI
+80 IQVTLSFLKVNNLI

-119 RVRRHRERKALL
+119 RVRRHREGKALL
-131 EKEKEEG
+131 EKEKEQKM
-138 LLEEPKKE
+138 L
-146 QEPYSN
+146 Q
-152 AKRQRMFRAKKNCE
+152 C
-166 EKQHI
+166 
-171 PFIEDYMNKK
+171 
-181 RYNGNYYI
+181 NGE
-189 VLQRDKF
+189 VT
-196 RCALCSSIE
+196 
-205 NLCVHHIDGYDESK
+205 
-219 PENSNEN
+219 NSN
-226 KMITLCRHCHSNVH
+226 
-240 AGSKINEDTLNSID
+240 
-254 YYTEYSNVTL
+254 
-264 PGNAEV
+264 NA
-270 TYSND
+270 
-275 PVTKSNTEIEK
+275 VTKSNTEIEK
-286 EKEIEKEINNNIS
+286 EKEIEIEKDNNIS

-331 ARIKEYSEEGVL
+331 ARIKEYTEEGVL

-402 RNYVPIDPTM
+402 RNYIPIDPTM

>member
-73 IDEDGDN
+73 IDEDLNN
-80 IQTTLLFLRANNLI
+80 IQVTLSFLKVNNLI

-131 EKEKEEG
+131 EKEKEQKM
-138 LLEEPKKE
+138 L
-146 QEPYSN
+146 Q
-152 AKRQRMFRAKKNCE
+152 C
-166 EKQHI
+166 
-171 PFIEDYMNKK
+171 
-181 RYNGNYYI
+181 NGE
-189 VLQRDKF
+189 VT
-196 RCALCSSIE
+196 
-205 NLCVHHIDGYDESK
+205 
-219 PENSNEN
+219 NSN
-226 KMITLCRHCHSNVH
+226 
-240 AGSKINEDTLNSID
+240 
-254 YYTEYSNVTL
+254 
-264 PGNAEV
+264 
-270 TYSND
+270 ND
-275 PVTKSNTEIEK
+275 VIKSNTEIEK
-286 EKEIEKEINNNIS
+286 EKEIEIEKDNNIS

-402 RNYVPIDPTM
+402 RNYIPIDPTM

>member
-73 IDEDGDN
+73 IDEDLNN
-80 IQTTLLFLRANNLI
+80 IQVTLSFLKVNNLI

-131 EKEKEEG
+131 EKEKEQKM
-138 LLEEPKKE
+138 L
-146 QEPYSN
+146 Q
-152 AKRQRMFRAKKNCE
+152 C
-166 EKQHI
+166 
-171 PFIEDYMNKK
+171 
-181 RYNGNYYI
+181 NGE
-189 VLQRDKF
+189 VT
-196 RCALCSSIE
+196 
-205 NLCVHHIDGYDESK
+205 
-219 PENSNEN
+219 NSN
-226 KMITLCRHCHSNVH
+226 
-240 AGSKINEDTLNSID
+240 
-254 YYTEYSNVTL
+254 
-264 PGNAEV
+264 NAV
-270 TYSND
+270 I
-275 PVTKSNTEIEK
+275 KSNTEIEIEK
-286 EKEIEKEINNNIS
+286 EKEIEKDNNIS

-375 FIKVYEDNYNSKKK
+375 FIKVYEDNYNSKKN

-402 RNYVPIDPTM
+402 RNYIPIDPTM